1 LYSLTWGIILVFVFS
16 FFSNVFPFF
25 GASYTLF
32 TVLQLTLLGP
42 TPYNFAVLVLVSAI
56 GAASAKVVIYFG
68 AFGLKGILLKN
79 KNVRLIGRA
88 SSTRKFYVVLFITA
102 ILPVFP
108 LDDFMFIGAG
118 ATSASLVAMSSV
130 SLLAKIIKSAFEVA
144 LELTILTDLAAV
156 LNFGRADVTV
166 FLSVLFVIIGVLVY
180 KVDWEGTYRKLT
192 RHEVSGTTGATPRQP
207 SKAL

>member
-1 LYSLTWGIILVFVFS
+1 LYSLIWGIILVFAFS

-42 TPYNFAVLVLVSAI
+42 TPYNFAVLVLVSAL

-68 AFGLKGILLKN
+68 AFGLKGVLLKN

-88 SSTRKFYVVLFITA
+88 SSTWKFYVILFVTA

-130 SLLAKIIKSAFEVA
+130 TLFAKVIKSAFEVA
-144 LELTILTDLAAV
+144 LELSILTQVATV
-156 LNFGRADVTV
+156 LNFQRTDVTIA
-166 FLSVLFVIIGVLVY
+166 LSVAFVIIGLVVY
-180 KVDWEGTYRKLT
+180 KIDWEGTYRKLT
-192 RHEVSGTTGATPRQP
+192 RREAAGRPGSPRRLP
-207 SKAL
+207 FKAL